1 METSYRGRASS
12 EGYLP
17 SVLVHGPAVR
27 RVEAVPVPVDPLH
40 QPVVPGPS
48 DRVQP
53 RRKASLRQRQR
64 TVKVR
69 DTAGGRE
76 HTPQPPGLKVK
87 QEVSTKCFT
96 AGRKW

>member
-1 METSYRGRASS
+1 MAAVETSYRGGVSY

-53 RRKASLRQRQR
+53 RREASLRQRQR

-76 HTPQPPGLKVK
+76 HT
-87 QEVSTKCFT
+87 
-96 AGRKW
+96 R

>member
-1 METSYRGRASS
+1 METSYQGGASS

-40 QPVVPGPS
+40 QTVVPGPS

-53 RRKASLRQRQR
+53 RRKAPLRQRQR

-76 HTPQPPGLKVK
+76 HTP
-87 QEVSTKCFT
+87 
-96 AGRKW
+96 